1 MKTPDIIFVAPFS
14 GKKGNHQDY
23 VGMAWDKPDDSC
35 EHVAYVRRDLIEGMI
50 RDMKERIEQEG
61 RRFDEFKKHYFDKY
75 GVQL

>member
-1 MKTPDIIFVAPFS
+1 MKTPDIVYVQTTKSDDNFV
-14 GKKGNHQDY
+14 GI
-23 VGMAWDKPDDSC
+23 AWAKETDFC

-61 RRFDEFKKHYFDKY
+61 RRYEEFKKHYFEKY